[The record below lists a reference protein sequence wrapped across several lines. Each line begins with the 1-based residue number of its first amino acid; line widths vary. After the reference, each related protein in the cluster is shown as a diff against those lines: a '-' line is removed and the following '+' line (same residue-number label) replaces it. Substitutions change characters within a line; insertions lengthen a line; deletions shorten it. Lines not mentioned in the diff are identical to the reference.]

1 VVPASPAIPPAASAS
16 PVMPFAGDG
25 LDPYL
30 DLDPDPDT
38 EEGDVDSPYGFMH
51 F

>member
-25 LDPYL
+25 LDPYF
-30 DLDPDPDT
+30 
-38 EEGDVDSPYGFMH
+38 GFGSGSGSGY
-51 F
+51 